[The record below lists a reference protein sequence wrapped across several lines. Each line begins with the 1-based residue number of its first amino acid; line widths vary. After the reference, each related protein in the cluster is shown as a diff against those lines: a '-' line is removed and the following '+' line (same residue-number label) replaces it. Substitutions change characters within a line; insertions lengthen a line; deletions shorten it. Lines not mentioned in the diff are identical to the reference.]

1 MATIDTV
8 NPGRGPAAPDLRPV
22 ARSPDPPQPRVGI
35 QELAARSEASR
46 NETASDMDKLQK
58 RLQEAIST
66 LNQRMQSSQ
75 QNLSISVDKASNR
88 FVVAVTDKETGE
100 VIRNIPGE
108 SVLRVAHNIE
118 ALKGILFDE
127 DL

>member
-8 NPGRGPAAPDLRPV
+8 NPGRGAAAPDPRPV
-22 ARSPDPPQPRVGI
+22 APRPEPTQPKVGI

-75 QNLSISVDKASNR
+75 HNLSISVDKASNR
-88 FVVAVTDKETGE
+88 FVVAVTDKDTGE
-100 VIRNIPGE
+100 VIRHIPGE

-118 ALKGILFDE
+118 ALKGILLNA